1 MKLGIEE
8 EKDDP
13 LILNLAQN
21 LEYTD
26 GFLMGKLLDPPETVG
41 SDVVRQKF
49 EWEAVDAVT
58 EEENNEKQK
67 TFVLKKNV
75 ITLEAGEVSPRK
87 IYVLLPDNFTEVS
100 DELKRGFGDDDP
112 KKVLGLVLAKFYR
125 ASQVIEALEMVADN
139 EPDIMEKLDFAVKN
153 SELDDTV
160 KETVRDIQNENLELA
175 QKLSSNSSSG
185 SS

>member
-26 GFLMGKLLDPPETVG
+26 GYLMGKMLDPPEKVG
-41 SDVVRQKF
+41 EDVVRLKF
-49 EWEAVDAVT
+49 EWEAIDAVT

-75 ITLEAGEVSPRK
+75 ITIDAGEVSPRK
-87 IYVLLPDNFTEVS
+87 IYILLPDQFTEIS
-100 DELKRGFGDDDP
+100 DELKRGFGEEEP
-112 KKVLGLVLAKFYR
+112 KKLLGLVLAKFYR
-125 ASQVIEALEMVADN
+125 ASQIIEELEMVADN
-139 EPDIMEKLDFAVKN
+139 EPEIMEKVGFAVKN

-160 KETVRDIQNENLELA
+160 KETVHDLQKDQLKLAKEIESGGEN
-175 QKLSSNSSSG
+175 
-185 SS
+185 